1 MLTLRKR
8 IFIQC
13 IKKTKRFQ
21 KGTTYK
27 IQQAI
32 SKAINT
38 TGPSIVTVCIEYPN
52 SPPPPV
58 PPHPKTPLQ
67 SSPPTPTRVN
77 LPPLGKQR
85 QKKKDKTDNAME
97 QCILTQ

>member
-13 IKKTKRFQ
+13 IKKTKTFQ

-27 IQQAI
+27 IRQAI

-38 TGPSIVTVCIEYPN
+38 TGPSVVTVCTEYAKPN
-52 SPPPPV
+52 
-58 PPHPKTPLQ
+58 PKTSLQ
-67 SSPPTPTRVN
+67 LSPPTPTPGQ
-77 LPPLGKQR
+77 PPSPGKQR
-85 QKKKDKTDNAME
+85 QKR
-97 QCILTQ
+97 